1 MHYERAPRFRRSR
14 PDGCAVS
21 ASIDTACS
29 KRSRAGVSPAGAPTV
44 FGADIAGHQN
54 DAYNSTVRRPLAN
67 VFLLMGILTST
78 CLAFSE
84 HSSKIET
91 MAGRIVAYSNGLM
104 CLNGNAYWS
113 MLIHIQDHATD
124 VPSQFV
130 EVQFSLP
137 CNKSPEWLTRKSSIQ
152 KFRLTRNEDADSV
165 LREFIDCDAGSPSGH
180 TPEPCS
186 HVPMWKH
193 VPSAEHEKL
202 PFGQRVPSYLSVD
215 LPLAP
220 VI

>member
-1 MHYERAPRFRRSR
+1 
-14 PDGCAVS
+14 
-21 ASIDTACS
+21 
-29 KRSRAGVSPAGAPTV
+29 
-44 FGADIAGHQN
+44 
-54 DAYNSTVRRPLAN
+54 
-67 VFLLMGILTST
+67 
-78 CLAFSE
+78 
-84 HSSKIET
+84 
-91 MAGRIVAYSNGLM
+91 MAGRIAAYSKRLM

-186 HVPMWKH
+186 HVPMWKR

-202 PFGQRVPSYLSVD
+202 PFGQRVRK
-215 LPLAP
+215 LPLSGPASCP
-220 VI
+220 SGLTEQDGQLLKSGASLLFTKVKLDCC